1 MSEGVGL
8 VVKGGVQLVILPLAV
23 FYDFRYVAMACVMV
37 FRNGTEAVGGVALFV
52 AAVSFFVYGGIGAAV
67 APCHVFRYDGA
78 ACEFFL
84 GVGVVAFSEFLS
96 ACVCEGGLVRKAFVQ
111 YVFCMVTGGADAV
124 GTAVVVFCGCYFGVA
139 VVFSFVAVVVAVLI
153 GVACF
158 YMKAVVR
165 VSVLYDHSAHVVV
178 SSGRVGA
185 AAAQGVVDF
194 NGVACRTVD
203 AFQVVD
209 RTVHAV
215 SYFYLP
221 VPSFFDYVGVAVV
234 VHVYPSDLAVIDG
247 VVYAG
252 VRVEDGLEDP

>member
-1 MSEGVGL
+1 M
-8 VVKGGVQLVILPLAV
+8 VI
-23 FYDFRYVAMACVMV
+23 
-37 FRNGTEAVGGVALFV
+37 
-52 AAVSFFVYGGIGAAV
+52 GISNAI
-67 APCHVFRYDGA
+67 RI
-78 ACEFFL
+78 
-84 GVGVVAFSEFLS
+84 
-96 ACVCEGGLVRKAFVQ
+96 
-111 YVFCMVTGGADAV
+111 T
-124 GTAVVVFCGCYFGVA
+124 VVVFCGYYFVIA
-139 VVFSFVAVVVAVLI
+139 VVFSFVAVVVAGFI
-153 GVACF
+153 GVAF
-158 YMKAVVR
+158 FHAQAVVR

-194 NGVACRTVD
+194 HGVACRTVD

-221 VPSFFDYVGVAVV
+221 ATAFFDYVGVAVV

-252 VRVEDGLEDP
+252 VRVEDGLEDPQAEAYAERAVDTACEADTFFYFLIAAEKYGGCVAAALVVLYVQVIAVDMEYVG